1 MLKGLIKKWTEP
13 AHKLQIF
20 PASAAS
26 DENFG
31 ISSNRYATFT
41 ARQRFSELSKY
52 LKKTVAL
59 KIASE
64 SAVKTSIVVFQKSNK
79 RTSTDSVI

>member
-1 MLKGLIKKWTEP
+1 MQRTRFTVQRQEIVDIPEDENTVDSIMLKGLIKKWTEP

-41 ARQRFSELSKY
+41 ARQRFGELLKY

-59 KIASE
+59 
-64 SAVKTSIVVFQKSNK
+64 
-79 RTSTDSVI
+79 